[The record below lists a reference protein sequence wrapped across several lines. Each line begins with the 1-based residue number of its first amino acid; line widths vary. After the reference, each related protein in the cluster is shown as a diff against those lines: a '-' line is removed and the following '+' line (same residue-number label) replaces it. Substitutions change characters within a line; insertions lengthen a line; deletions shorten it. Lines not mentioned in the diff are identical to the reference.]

1 MPGTECYFGK
11 MKKMVEAVQV
21 EEAVIISGV
30 LVENKDGN
38 LILNPAIQRDPK
50 IPFQP

>member
-1 MPGTECYFGK
+1 

-30 LVENKDGN
+30 LVENKDGKSHT
-38 LILNPAIQRDPK
+38 QSGDTT
-50 IPFQP
+50 